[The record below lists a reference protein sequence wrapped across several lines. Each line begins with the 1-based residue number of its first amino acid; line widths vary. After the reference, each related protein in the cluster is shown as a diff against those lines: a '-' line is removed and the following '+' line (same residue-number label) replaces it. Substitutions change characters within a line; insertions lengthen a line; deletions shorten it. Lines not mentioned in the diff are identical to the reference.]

1 MHIIIVTHDNSLPVL
16 GATSVIPAERYSSP
30 YPFLIGV
37 QAEFKVMG
45 AGRSNSYRTCT
56 LSVRPPPLKEFVYG
70 PINPTP
76 ITHHQW

>member
-1 MHIIIVTHDNSLPVL
+1 MHIIIVTHDNSLSVL

-56 LSVRPPPLKEFVYG
+56 LPPPLKEFVYER
-70 PINPTP
+70 INPTP
-76 ITHHQW
+76 TTNHQR